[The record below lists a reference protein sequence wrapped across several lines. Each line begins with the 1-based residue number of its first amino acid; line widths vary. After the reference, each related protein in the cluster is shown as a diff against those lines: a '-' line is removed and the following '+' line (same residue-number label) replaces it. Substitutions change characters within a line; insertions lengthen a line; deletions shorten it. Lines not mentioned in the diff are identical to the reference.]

1 MALQLSGIKQQR
13 DEPRSRPHFVSMD
26 LGENHSLSF
35 YCHLLL
41 LSKTPICCY
50 CCRGGKMQCLVS
62 SLVRLWFYSI
72 FLGKS
77 SPKTRSL
84 LWEHHQVMSMCRISN
99 QYTNRTR
106 AEGRSSSRSSISDR
120 VAEVSFCYG
129 WTFVPFR
136 SKHHSSTRSSTSSFV
151 SHRFCPVLCPDSVLS
166 IG

>member
-1 MALQLSGIKQQR
+1 
-13 DEPRSRPHFVSMD
+13 MD

-99 QYTNRTR
+99 QYTHRTR
-106 AEGRSSSRSSISDR
+106 ADRAAGAVSAIEWQKSPFVMDGRWSLFALNTILPPDR
-120 VAEVSFCYG
+120 V
-129 WTFVPFR
+129 PPP
-136 SKHHSSTRSSTSSFV
+136 SS
-151 SHRFCPVLCPDSVLS
+151 LIGSVLS
-166 IG
+166 CVLIQFYQSVRRGDK